1 MKPGGENMKRYIF
14 IVVLLITLCVNLF
27 ADETKIIGREN
38 THFRQGPGSYYPLI
52 GMLKKGVKIVISE
65 IQSGWLKVHCA
76 GQTGWI
82 SENAVISGNEATGSS
97 LKDAVSGS
105 SSMMISKASASGA
118 VKGFAQK
125 FVNYHDGNPAFIEQ
139 YDAEIFTPAEFQHF
153 KQATF
158 QGRDPEKIRKRFKRI
173 KSENTDHSI
182 SFQMEKIGLAAASK
196 IAAGGLVEN
205 PAQLKYINLVG
216 NIVLENTDMYDYP
229 FKFYILTDSRPS
241 AYATPNGMIF
251 VTSGLIRII
260 QDEAEL
266 AVILAHEIS
275 HVVQKHGVQEVG
287 KRKTM
292 ITADRGFDEL
302 DEEIAE
308 DDAVAAELDEIA
320 LNSFETATKRRQLDY
335 EIEAD
340 QLGMIY
346 AYRSGYDPA
355 AIGRVLARIKAN
367 TSRDFWNPESNW
379 TYDAV
384 FDRIE
389 KADEFLAKN
398 LDKYPKW
405 NITNQSR
412 FRSIFK

>member
-1 MKPGGENMKRYIF
+1 MKARGRNMKRSILTITILIAL
-14 IVVLLITLCVNLF
+14 IVSLF
-27 ADETKIIGREN
+27 AAETRIIGRAN
-38 THFRQGPGSYYPLI
+38 THFRQGPGSYYPLV
-52 GMLKKGVKIVISE
+52 GMLKKGVKVVISE
-65 IQSGWLKVHCA
+65 IQSGWLKVQCA

-82 SENAVISGNEATGSS
+82 SENAVTTEAEPAGSDLSG
-97 LKDAVSGS
+97 AVSGTG
-105 SSMMISKASASGA
+105 SMMISKASASGA

-125 FVNYHDGNPAFIEQ
+125 FVNYHSGNADFIEQ
-139 YDAEIFTPAEFQHF
+139 YDAQIFTPMEFQYF

-158 QGRDPEKIRKRFKRI
+158 AGRDPEKIRKRYRKI
-173 KSENTDHSI
+173 KTENTDHSI

-196 IAAGGLVEN
+196 IAAAGLVQN
-205 PAQLKYINLVG
+205 QAQLKYINLVG

-229 FKFYILTDSRPS
+229 FKFYILNDSRPS

-251 VTSGLIRII
+251 LTSGLIKIL

-287 KRKTM
+287 KRQTM
-292 ITADRGFDEL
+292 IQADLGFDEL
-302 DEEIAE
+302 DEEIGE

-320 LNSFETATKRRQLDY
+320 LNSFETATKRRQIEY

-355 AIGRVLARIKAN
+355 ALGRVLKRIQAN
-367 TSRDFWNPESNW
+367 TSRDFWHPESNW

-384 FDRIE
+384 FDRIDR
-389 KADEFLAKN
+389 ANAFIAKN
-398 LDKYPKW
+398 LKKNSSW
-405 NITNQSR
+405 NVTNQTR
-412 FRSIFK
+412 FRGFFK